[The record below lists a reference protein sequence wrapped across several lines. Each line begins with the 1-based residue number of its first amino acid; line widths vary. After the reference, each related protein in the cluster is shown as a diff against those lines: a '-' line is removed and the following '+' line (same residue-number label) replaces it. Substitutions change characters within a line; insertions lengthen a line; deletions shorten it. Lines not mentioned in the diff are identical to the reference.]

1 MNYLEL
7 SNDDLTSNSKLSS
20 IILQSSITTSQIPI
34 INTSPIP
41 NDILQ
46 LDDLPTWI
54 TDMKEENEEIMNH
67 HSDKVNQMMGEMNQL
82 MDDINE
88 MGRRISMMVNQGKQM
103 KKKME
108 EQVNK
113 AIQEWVVEKKK

>member
-113 AIQEWVVEKKK
+113 AIREWVVEKKK

>member
-20 IILQSSITTSQIPI
+20 IILQSSITTSQLPI

-41 NDILQ
+41 NGILQ

-88 MGRRISMMVNQGKQM
+88 MGRRISMMVNQGKEM

-113 AIQEWVVEKKK
+113 AIREWVVEKKK